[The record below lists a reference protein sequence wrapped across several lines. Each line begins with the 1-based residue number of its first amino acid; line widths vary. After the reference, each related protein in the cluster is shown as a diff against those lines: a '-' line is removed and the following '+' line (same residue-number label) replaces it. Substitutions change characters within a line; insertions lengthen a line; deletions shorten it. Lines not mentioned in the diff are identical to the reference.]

1 MSEQKTKSNAPWI
14 LGIVGI
20 FLTILHYACAIV
32 CSAGLA
38 GLGGAAGD
46 AEGGAKAADNSLMF
60 GTAAAGI
67 MFVCFILSFFGKS
80 KASTFTGLLLIV
92 GGITSV
98 CMSIPH
104 FSAAGIAAGIVY
116 MCAGISSICNSK
128 KIKG

>member
-20 FLTILHYACAIV
+20 FLTVLHYACAIA

-38 GLGGAAGD
+38 GLGGVAGD
-46 AEGGAKAADNSLMF
+46 EEGGVEAANNSLAI
-60 GTAAAGI
+60 GTIAAGI

>member
-20 FLTILHYACAIV
+20 FLTILHYACAIA

-38 GLGGAAGD
+38 GLGGIDVGI
-46 AEGGAKAADNSLMF
+46 GGAKAADNSLMC
-60 GTAAAGI
+60 GTVAAGI

-104 FSAAGIAAGIVY
+104 FSVAGVAAGIVY
-116 MCAGISSICNSK
+116 MCAGISSICNRK
-128 KIKG
+128 KVKA

>member
-14 LGIVGI
+14 LGIIGI
-20 FLTILHYACAIV
+20 FLTILHYACAIA

-46 AEGGAKAADNSLMF
+46 AEGGARAADSSLMF
-60 GTAAAGI
+60 GTVAAGI

-92 GGITSV
+92 GGITSIG
-98 CMSIPH
+98 MSIPH
-104 FSAAGIAAGIVY
+104 FSAAGAAAGIIY
-116 MCAGISSICNSK
+116 MCAGISSICNRK
-128 KIKG
+128 KIKA